1 MKRYL
6 EVEKHTLKRHN
17 VWWTERW
24 RNTHNHWRKVKECL
38 SWSAQTSYSII
49 TMLSNVSAEN
59 CKTARFIGNYCS
71 PQFWDVDKRCG
82 AGDDSPR
89 WWVWQEV
96 ERIRSCSAHLP
107 ICYSTVAFLGGS
119 EKWSEGEKCDPPPC
133 GGNCCNPCCRAF
145 DRSCTN
151 RSGWRS
157 PWSIAHSQLEPCDK
171 FAM

>member
-1 MKRYL
+1 MNWKMEEYSQSPTKSQRMPQL
-6 EVEKHTLKRHN
+6 ELPDQLFHHHYV
-17 VWWTERW
+17 VQSVSVIV
-24 RNTHNHWRKVKECL
+24 VKQL
-38 SWSAQTSYSII
+38 D
-49 TMLSNVSAEN
+49 
-59 CKTARFIGNYCS
+59 RYCS

-89 WWVWQEV
+89 RWVWQEV

-107 ICYSTVAFLGGS
+107 ICYPTVAFLGGS
-119 EKWSEGEKCDPPPC
+119 EKGSEGKKCDPPPC

-145 DRSCTN
+145 GRSCTN

-157 PWSIAHSQLEPCDK
+157 PWSIARNQLEPCDK

>member
-1 MKRYL
+1 MSDELKDVGIL
-6 EVEKHTLKRHN
+6 TITDEKSKNASVGAPRPVTPSSLCY
-17 VWWTERW
+17 
-24 RNTHNHWRKVKECL
+24 RKCQ
-38 SWSAQTSYSII
+38 WY
-49 TMLSNVSAEN
+49 
-59 CKTARFIGNYCS
+59 CKTARLGNCCS

-89 WWVWQEV
+89 RWVWQEV

-133 GGNCCNPCCRAF
+133 GCNCCNPCCRAF

-157 PWSIAHSQLEPCDK
+157 PWSIARNQLEPCDK